1 MALNGTKALL
11 ILSHKNGVDVKQ
23 FFQGGAAAFDALP
36 NSLCEEILAQ
46 RTPRLPRPQSRE
58 ASILYHRLLA
68 MERGCLAIAGKTHSA
83 LLKNDLSM
91 LAPIIDRAVG
101 ATESAITNLKQW
113 EKGDVRAERA

>member
-23 FFQGGAAAFDALP
+23 FFQGGAAAFDALL

-46 RTPRLPRPQSRE
+46 RTPRLPLPQSRE

-68 MERGCLAIAGKTHSA
+68 MERGCLAMGRDLGELVCRNKTTFR
-83 LLKNDLSM
+83 LSC
-91 LAPIIDRAVG
+91 LRIFVL
-101 ATESAITNLKQW
+101 S
-113 EKGDVRAERA
+113 